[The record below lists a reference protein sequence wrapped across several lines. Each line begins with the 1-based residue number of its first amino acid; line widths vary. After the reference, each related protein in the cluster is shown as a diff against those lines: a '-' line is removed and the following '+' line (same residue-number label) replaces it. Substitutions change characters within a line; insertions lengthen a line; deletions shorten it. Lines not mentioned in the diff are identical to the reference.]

1 MIKTTT
7 STIQNKNVREYLG
20 IVSGETVSGV
30 NFVKDIFSSIRDIIG
45 CRSNTYERELI
56 KAREAAISEM
66 EAKAVDLGAN
76 AILGIDVDYEVLGKN
91 NGMLMVT
98 VTGTAVIVE

>member
-45 CRSNTYERELI
+45 GRSNTYERELI